1 MHLEIRR
8 VAVHQHLHR
17 LDLRPMGTDTRA
29 KKRRYGDRYGDACG
43 GVRVRVQVCVCM
55 WRGCE
60 AYPFFLDATLALN
73 Q

>member
-29 KKRRYGDRYGDACG
+29 KKRRYGDTCG
-43 GVRVRVQVCVCM
+43 GVRVQVCV
-55 WRGCE
+55 
-60 AYPFFLDATLALN
+60 
-73 Q
+73 